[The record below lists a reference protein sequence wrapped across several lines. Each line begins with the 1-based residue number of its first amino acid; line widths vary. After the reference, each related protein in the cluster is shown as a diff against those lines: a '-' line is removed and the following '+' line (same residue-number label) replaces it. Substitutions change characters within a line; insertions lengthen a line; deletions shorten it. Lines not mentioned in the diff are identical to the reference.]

1 MSTAYIYILRNAV
14 GESCAVLWL
23 YRFLPLSF
31 LALQEKK
38 IRRKKTKCKKK
49 KCHGRFQHAG
59 AFARERTA
67 IIVFCVLRTFASTV
81 LFAQFPL
88 CRTLVLVSIVLRY
101 TNNHRHPYM
110 DSTTVLS
117 DMLFPGGTPLSHGLG
132 VLLGT
137 PGQLH
142 PECILLL

>member
-1 MSTAYIYILRNAV
+1 MQWAKAAQFCGYIVSYPSAFLRYRRRRLEGKRRNA
-14 GESCAVLWL
+14 
-23 YRFLPLSF
+23 
-31 LALQEKK
+31 
-38 IRRKKTKCKKK
+38 K

-88 CRTLVLVSIVLRY
+88 CRTLVLVSIVLWY